1 MNPELAEQLTKD
13 KTLAD
18 LFEWYIHCIPDMP
31 PEELA
36 RWLIILKHEMEYR
49 NLW

>member
-18 LFEWYIHCIPDMP
+18 LFEWYINCFPYMHT
-31 PEELA
+31 EELE
-36 RWLIILKHEMEYR
+36 RWLIIMKHEMEYR